1 MTERQLVV
9 VDLETTGLD
18 TDTCH
23 ILEIAA
29 VNVTTGREFY
39 LAPFVPQSVFA
50 DPNSAIALSINRYF
64 ERRVFEGSDKS
75 NRDAQ
80 ARTFELREMLRGNT
94 FAGSNPTFDFTLLRR
109 DYKDVEPHHR
119 LADLAP
125 YAAAALGIPPT
136 ELPGLAKV
144 CELLG
149 VENTDP
155 HSAMG
160 DARATAECFRI
171 LMAKGGQA

>member
-1 MTERQLVV
+1 MSDRQLVV

-18 TDTCH
+18 TETCH

-29 VNVTTGREFY
+29 VNVTTGQEFY

-50 DPNSAIALSINRYF
+50 EPESAMALSINRYF
-64 ERRVFEGSDKS
+64 ERRVFEVADRT

-80 ARTFELREMLRGNT
+80 TRTYELREMLRGNT
-94 FAGSNPTFDFTLLRR
+94 FAGSNPTFDYTLLRR
-109 DYKDVEPHHR
+109 DYREIEPHYR

-125 YAAAALGIPPT
+125 FAAGVLGLPPT

-149 VENTDP
+149 VENDDP

-160 DARATAECFRI
+160 DVRATAECFRV